1 MTALSG
7 GIGRRSVHALLML
20 CAMLFVGAASPAWA
34 QQRPHV
40 LVIATGGTIASAS
53 SGPALTGEALVT
65 ALPALDKVATLTV
78 EDLAAG
84 GSSGLKRADWAR
96 LVRRIRAAFAADPA
110 LAGIVVTHGTDTME
124 ETAFLL
130 DLVIADQRPV
140 ILTGSM
146 RSSNAVSADGPANLL
161 EAVRVAADPRA
172 HGRGVLVALD
182 NQILSASD
190 AAKLSTS
197 RTSAFASPNQGPVGA
212 VLDDDIRFFQPA
224 GRSGRIYD
232 LSPERIETLPR
243 VDIVQSYI
251 DGDGA
256 LADAAIAAGAKGLIV
271 AGFGSG
277 TLTPAMRTTV
287 KAIAE
292 RGTPVVLSAR
302 VASGAVKGGDFWPT
316 GNPVSFARSGFLNP
330 AKARVLLMVHLAA
343 GGRESLQAA
352 FEGR

>member
-1 MTALSG
+1 MIVMSRN
-7 GIGRRSVHALLML
+7 IGRHCVHAV
-20 CAMLFVGAASPAWA
+20 AMLLAVMLAGSPAWA
-34 QQRPHV
+34 QQKPHV
-40 LVIATGGTIASAS
+40 LVIATGGTIASSS
-53 SGPALTGEALVT
+53 SGPGLTGEALVG
-65 ALPALDKVATLTV
+65 ALPALATVAKLDV

-96 LVRRIRAAFAADPA
+96 LVRRIRAAFAADPG
-110 LAGIVVTHGTDTME
+110 LSGIVVTHGTDTME
-124 ETAFLL
+124 ETALLL

-140 ILTGSM
+140 VVTGSM

-161 EAVRVAADPRA
+161 EAVRVAADPQAR
-172 HGRGVLVALD
+172 GRGVLVTLD
-182 NQILSASD
+182 NQILSAGD

-197 RTSAFASPNQGPVGA
+197 RTSAFASPNEGPVGA
-212 VLDDDIRFFQPA
+212 VLEDEIHFFQPA
-224 GRSGRIYD
+224 ARTHRLYD

-243 VDIVQSYI
+243 VDIVTSYI

-256 LADAAIAAGAKGLIV
+256 LADAAIAAGAKGLVV

-292 RGTPVVLSAR
+292 RGTPIVFSAR

-316 GNPVSFARSGFLNP
+316 GNPVSFTRSGFLNP

>member
-1 MTALSG
+1 MIVMSHS
-7 GIGRRSVHALLML
+7 IGRRCIHAM
-20 CAMLFVGAASPAWA
+20 AMLLAIMLVGSPASA
-34 QQRPHV
+34 QEKPHI
-40 LVIATGGTIASAS
+40 LVIATGGTIASSS
-53 SGPALTGEALVT
+53 SGPALNGEALVT
-65 ALPALDKVATLTV
+65 ALPALDTVAKLSV

-96 LVRRIRAAFAADPA
+96 LVRRIRTAFAADPA

-130 DLVIADQRPV
+130 DLVIADPRPV
-140 ILTGSM
+140 VVTGSM
-146 RSSNAVSADGPANLL
+146 RSSNAVAADGPANLL
-161 EAVRVAADPRA
+161 EAVRVAADPKAR
-172 HGRGVLVALD
+172 GRGVLVALD
-182 NQILSASD
+182 NQILSAGD

-197 RTSAFASPNQGPVGA
+197 RTSAFASPNEGPVGA
-212 VLDDDIRFFQPA
+212 VLADEIRFFQPA
-224 GRSGRIYD
+224 ARTHRIYE

-243 VDIVQSYI
+243 VDIVLSYI

-256 LADAAIAAGAKGLIV
+256 LADAAVSAGAKGLVV

-277 TLTPAMRTTV
+277 TLTPPMRATV

-302 VASGAVKGGDFWPT
+302 VASGAVKDADLWPT
-316 GNPVSFARSGFLNP
+316 GNPAAFVRSGFLNP

-343 GGRESLQAA
+343 GGQETLQAA
-352 FEGR
+352 FAGR

>member
-232 LSPERIETLPR
+232 LSPERIDLR
-243 VDIVQSYI
+243 IVEHHHVGAHALAAPGRDRSAPCAARASRSSCAPHSPGAAPGGASHI
-251 DGDGA
+251 RRSRAGNCHRRGDGA
-256 LADAAIAAGAKGLIV
+256 
-271 AGFGSG
+271 
-277 TLTPAMRTTV
+277 
-287 KAIAE
+287 
-292 RGTPVVLSAR
+292 
-302 VASGAVKGGDFWPT
+302 
-316 GNPVSFARSGFLNP
+316 
-330 AKARVLLMVHLAA
+330 
-343 GGRESLQAA
+343 AA
-352 FEGR
+352 FDRPGFVAEEPASLPMLVQDWRSAVSISCSPS